1 MKCDEEGERVFPAVI
16 RDDRRHDPDTGAAG
30 AGTTHQYKS
39 KVSDEML
46 LRGPGLSS
54 LFIFEKSPTCIKY
67 TVVVPAQEGYS
78 CPVSER
84 SLVQDDTS
92 LEDTDQHFTCGNT
105 FSR

>member
-1 MKCDEEGERVFPAVI
+1 MIQTQELQVQAQLINISPKSLMKCYSG
-16 RDDRRHDPDTGAAG
+16 GQG
-30 AGTTHQYKS
+30 S
-39 KVSDEML
+39 L
-46 LRGPGLSS
+46 LCLY
-54 LFIFEKSPTCIKY
+54 LEKSPTCIKY